1 MTNKNVYY
9 RENDRESSN
18 SLKTT
23 ERCLDHCRI
32 TKRIKRRL
40 RRPLNISIV
49 IAGVSSFIILCKLH
63 LRILFKIPNG
73 RVRSAEKQRRSFGK
87 YVGVDLM

>member
-1 MTNKNVYY
+1 MFGSLSNYKTNF
-9 RENDRESSN
+9 
-18 SLKTT
+18 
-23 ERCLDHCRI
+23 
-32 TKRIKRRL
+32 RL

-87 YVGVDLM
+87 YVGDLM